1 MFKKYSL
8 FVVCLL
14 FTACGFT
21 QDRQTSFQSFWDQ
34 FRTGVMSGDKTYI
47 ADLTRFPFET
57 RGPDD
62 GDPIHHYERK
72 RFIKLY
78 DRLMGELV
86 YAFDDRGKMVNKTM
100 RAVIEEKARVTERD
114 VPSDDFARVEN
125 FEFKR
130 LKGKW
135 RFIRAYTEER

>member
-1 MFKKYSL
+1 MVRKYSL

-14 FTACGFT
+14 FSACSFA

-34 FRTGVMSGDKTYI
+34 FRAGVLSGDKAYI
-47 ADLTRFPFET
+47 ADLTQFPFET

-62 GDPIHHYERK
+62 GDPIRYYERK

-78 DRLMGELV
+78 DRLMRELV
-86 YAFDDRGKMVNKTM
+86 YKFDDRGKLVNKTM
-100 RAVIEEKARVTERD
+100 RAVIQEKTRVIDRD
-114 VPSDDFARVEN
+114 IPSDDLARVEN

-130 LKGKW
+130 LKGQW
-135 RFIRAYTEER
+135 RFVRAYTEER